1 MAALLRH
8 LPPSFER
15 FIGRDVRVME
25 IGVYS
30 GGSLPM
36 WREYFGKNCH
46 VYGVDIEKACEAY
59 RSDQI
64 EILIG
69 DQSDR
74 SFWADIRKK
83 IPRVDILIDDGGH
96 HPEHQLI
103 TLEEMPPH
111 LSPGGI
117 YFCEDIHGVLNYF
130 AAFVAGLASQMN
142 AGRPSRL
149 ESEINSI
156 HLYPMVAVI
165 EKRASELVLKSE
177 KRGTQWQPF
186 LG

>member
-1 MAALLRH
+1 
-8 LPPSFER
+8 
-15 FIGRDVRVME
+15 ME
-25 IGVYS
+25 VGVYS

-36 WREYFGKNCH
+36 WREYFGKNCQ

-59 RSDQI
+59 RSDRI
-64 EILIG
+64 EIMTG

-74 SFWADIRKK
+74 AFWADIRKT

-96 HPEHQLI
+96 HPKHQII

-117 YFCEDIHGVLNYF
+117 YLCEDIHGVPNYF
-130 AAFVAGLASQMN
+130 AAFVAGLASKMN
-142 AGRPSRL
+142 GGRHSRL
-149 ESEINSI
+149 EAEIDSI
-156 HLYPMVAVI
+156 HLYPAVAVI
-165 EKRASELVLKSE
+165 EKRDSVFVTASE

-186 LG
+186 LD